1 MTLGIHMKRF
11 DRYAESIDQLSVQP
25 WFSGS
30 HNMAMAINWDTFLSI
45 QNCSHVN
52 ETIIIK

>member
-1 MTLGIHMKRF
+1 MKRF